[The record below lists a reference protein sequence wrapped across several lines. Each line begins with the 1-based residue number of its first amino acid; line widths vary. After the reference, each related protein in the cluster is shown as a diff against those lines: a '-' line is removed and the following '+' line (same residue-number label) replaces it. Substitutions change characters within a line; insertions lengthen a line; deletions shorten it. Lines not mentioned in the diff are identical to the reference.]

1 MFSNMTPVVKGIIIL
16 NVVFYV
22 GTVFIAPGLYD
33 TFALHFFEDPR
44 FQIWQPISH
53 MFMHDSAN
61 FLHILMN
68 MYVLAIFG
76 PPLERWMGNNKF
88 IFFYLSSGIGA
99 YLLTTGIDYYEYITW
114 TSEAIEAGATQAIV
128 DQQLFG
134 TASNPN
140 FWGVMVGASGCT
152 FGVLAGFAF
161 LYPNV
166 KLQILFIP
174 FPIAAKWL
182 IGAYFA
188 YETIATLGIT
198 GVQDNIGHA
207 AHVGGAI
214 VGFII
219 TWYWKRNSMDKY
231 RWD

>member
-1 MFSNMTPVVKGIIIL
+1 MFNNITPVVKGIIIL
-16 NVVFYV
+16 NVVFYI

-44 FQIWQPISH
+44 FHFWQPISH
-53 MFMHDSAN
+53 MFMHDHQS
-61 FLHILMN
+61 FMHILMN
-68 MYVLAIFG
+68 MYVLLIFG
-76 PPLERWMGNNKF
+76 PSLEKWMGDKKF

-99 YLLTTGIDYYEYITW
+99 YLLTTGIDYFEYISLTQEW
-114 TSEAIEAGATQAIV
+114 MDSGATEAIV
-128 DQQLFG
+128 QQRLFG
-134 TASNPN
+134 TEINPN

-152 FGVLAGFAF
+152 FGVLAGFAY
-161 LYPNV
+161 LYPNI

-188 YETIATLGIT
+188 YETVATLGLT

-214 VGFII
+214 VGFVI
-219 TWYWKRNSMDKY
+219 TWYWKRNSMDQY

>member
-1 MFSNMTPVVKGIIIL
+1 MFNNITPVVKAIIAI
-16 NVVFYV
+16 NVVFYI

-33 TFALHFFEDPR
+33 TFALHFFQDPR
-44 FQIWQPISH
+44 FHFWQPLTH
-53 MFMHDSAN
+53 MFMHDNGSI
-61 FLHILMN
+61 FHIIMN
-68 MYVLAIFG
+68 MYVLLIFG
-76 PPLERWMGNNKF
+76 PPLEQWMGDKKF
-88 IFFYLSSGIGA
+88 VFFYLSSGLGA
-99 YLLTTGIDYYEYITW
+99 YFLTTGIDYFEYAALSQEW
-114 TSEAIEAGATQAIV
+114 LEAGMSPEMVSQRF
-128 DQQLFG
+128 FG
-134 TASNPN
+134 TMERPN

-152 FGVLAGFAF
+152 FGVLAGFAY
-161 LYPNV
+161 LYPNI

-188 YETIATLGIT
+188 YETLATFGLT

-214 VGFII
+214 TGFII

-231 RWD
+231 RWE